1 MRKIVAIILSGVVLC
16 SAIPVNAVEYKSR
29 ELMIEYQDGIR
40 GLVDGVYIV
49 PVESMHIDKDQESM
63 ASNYVSKEGI
73 IEVSKGKIF
82 LIIEF
87 INKKMMSDCKISVNG
102 EVVNHEIAKEEEN
115 SISYKVEL
123 KSLTDSITV
132 AAKINIFGGM
142 NVEFRA
148 ILDTTTIPSDD
159 TDDEDSLPPV
169 ELPDEKP
176 EVEPKPEPKP
186 EVTPKPEPDVSTDE
200 ELNQNID
207 LSKNGTYKIKNKVI
221 SDSAIGYQA
230 ARDALNEVSYIEVVD
245 GKKYITLGFGQTDLM
260 SNIRIKQGGNTI
272 SYEVVRRN
280 DSTATMDIKFS
291 IPNIS
296 ENITI
301 QSFINMI
308 ERDIAFDVDFLDST
322 LEVISLD
329 EINKPLGTQS
339 TNKVTT
345 QTLSV
350 DGGESTEETD
360 LQSIEAKE
368 YFKKYSIENEIIS
381 DSTMGK
387 TMARKYT
394 ESLSILEEIDG
405 QLFLTLQF
413 TGTDSMD
420 NFKFEVNG
428 QAVEYTLA
436 SSGEGS
442 KSFRFPIS
450 SINDD
455 IKVYIFIKPVKMN
468 IDFGVK
474 LLEESMV
481 LLEEGIIGEEDG
493 SNSNSTEL
501 ILQEIRK
508 IKDSQPSTI
517 KIALISSAM
526 TTAFLSSVAGA
537 LYIIKKRKSK
547 KQ

>member
-1 MRKIVAIILSGVVLC
+1 MSKIVAIILSGVVLC

-82 LIIEF
+82 LTIEF

-176 EVEPKPEPKP
+176 EVEPKPEPTP

-291 IPNIS
+291 IPDIS

-308 ERDIAFDVDFLDST
+308 ERDISFDVDFLDST

-350 DGGESTEETD
+350 DAGESTEETAV
-360 LQSIEAKE
+360 QSIEAKE

-436 SSGEGS
+436 SSGGGS

-481 LLEEGIIGEEDG
+481 LLEEGIIGEEGG

-526 TTAFLSSVAGA
+526 TTAFLSSIAGA